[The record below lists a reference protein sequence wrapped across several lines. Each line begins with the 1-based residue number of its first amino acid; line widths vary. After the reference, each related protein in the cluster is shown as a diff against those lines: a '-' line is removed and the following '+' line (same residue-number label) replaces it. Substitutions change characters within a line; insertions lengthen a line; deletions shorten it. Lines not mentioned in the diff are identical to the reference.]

1 MALVAVSARYRHH
14 IIPPTALH
22 NPGNASQCAALPCGR
37 TPVAAGQ
44 LEASLAAAPQG
55 DFGVALGGDPP
66 AGVTYGTKP
75 DAGTSP
81 TIALAAGQGVA
92 IACTGTGAARSTC
105 AWPGRLESSGA
116 LALVRVS
123 IDGQTTDVSTSSRSH
138 MLLPARAL
146 DRGRRGA
153 LTGDGRSGPGR
164 RHPART
170 APRRI

>member
-1 MALVAVSARYRHH
+1 MHTHDAGTCQNASACALDWLLCQLAIA
-14 IIPPTALH
+14 INPPPALL

-37 TPVAAGQ
+37 TPVAAAQ

-138 MLLPARAL
+138 MLLSARAF
-146 DRGRRGA
+146 
-153 LTGDGRSGPGR
+153 
-164 RHPART
+164 
-170 APRRI
+170 

>member
-14 IIPPTALH
+14 IISPTALN

-37 TPVAAGQ
+37 TPVAAAQ

-66 AGVTYGTKP
+66 AGVTYGTRP
-75 DAGTSP
+75 DADTSP
-81 TIALAAGQGVA
+81 TIAVAAGQGVA

-116 LALVRVS
+116 LALVSVS
-123 IDGQTTDVSTSSRSH
+123 IDGQTVTDNVSPSSRSH
-138 MLLPARAL
+138 MLLSAR
-146 DRGRRGA
+146 GV
-153 LTGDGRSGPGR
+153 
-164 RHPART
+164 
-170 APRRI
+170 